1 MGRRTNKFIKAVTQ
15 LKSTEIDDKLAV
27 LEAAPTNSTI
37 GYMSYGVHGLPKP
50 DITTTTNAFP
60 DLAVPDFTQDDNAN
74 DTTGLFET
82 DGTILTEEPP
92 GDTSYIL
99 GPMAAMYYTWSY
111 PWTMIG
117 YIRQSDRKFVN
128 LARISG
134 KLSDWDG
141 VSNFNNSWWGG
152 QITLEQAVWFRDVK
166 KLNNAGNDPDDANY
180 RAFYPG
186 PPSNSP
192 DEHGRYLCTITGAP
206 KNQDKTTVLPDP
218 GRTGPTGKEATAD
231 ENLAALLDR
240 LRKGAKDIPWE
251 QIGRGLDLAMLA
263 WDVAAVVGLLFPEPT
278 TSAFGAARLARH
290 LRHFGKAKG
299 LARGLK
305 GMSVGATGLKKGG
318 YQAIKGGAKHTG
330 SRGILSGIGKKQVYS
345 APKVGKVGPSPLNPG
360 SGASKYTKYKSNP
373 LGGGGGDPGG
383 VVGSVVPGGSR
394 RFGVIEPQ
402 AAVNPDTFSKGVRLF
417 RKVMGGQYK
426 KSATASKIRK
436 QAKVAG
442 FGGGKANIPFKNLL
456 KQQYNMSG
464 ELVVEIMSTTGGVDP
479 ISGLNVQQ
487 ETSVNN
493 NIEKFAAKVPD
504 KDRDKWAS
512 LMGQWS
518 LENTTG
524 DQRYA
529 AEIASI
535 NMENGGSIGALLGV
549 GYFVWEGGK
558 LIFTGMD
565 DLKNRIFNPNN
576 QEHLDRI
583 LQEVSMRTDNPTLMS
598 IGEIDDAMY
607 IIATRDE
614 DWTVNMFDQ
623 LIEQDPDANRITK
636 EASDAQDLL
645 WSMRGRDYPGSPYL
659 EPEYIRL
666 RSIADNTW
674 DIMQSNGG
682 LEACYDFYWEGGKEI
697 IETWYNASMAY
708 NDYHN
713 THTVKIWYKNVK
725 EQEKKVEAI
734 YDSMAPIIERLKV
747 DFVAAWQA
755 ENKLE
760 FGDQYVAGIYGDA
773 GMIDIDGS
781 GWFVTPS
788 QLFKMN
794 DSPGNYNLNNREIQ
808 LIRSWVQDLQASM
821 PYWHV
826 PNDTDASI
834 ASWEREWKN
843 RNKGNVASHDKPFSR
858 YPAAGGDDKWP
869 GLPQDKLDYLHP
881 SNDPL
886 LHIPITPFGMK
897 AHYEPQGDVLSESRR
912 KILKNVKKPVV
923 IPEEQKKFKVKP
935 KIRTSNYMGSIPK
948 ISKPVETPKE
958 YKQVGGRDLWGQ
970 YEQRQNTRASQ
981 ERMNQVYELVG
992 DGNMAFDYML
1002 TDSKKM
1008 NDEQMEKFWGK
1019 NQDLYSYFYGGKKY
1033 KLVRKEEMD
1042 GDFLVFLIDEHG
1054 EKCNIL
1060 QSELNEKLAEEQ
1072 EEKELKE
1079 FNKLHPTMIKKEPID
1094 YEKDYM
1100 FKKVYKRLKPQV
1112 DYDDKPAKK
1121 GYPNDPPPKMVD
1133 NKHPDFAIKP
1143 ASSLYNR
1150 IDPHSAAAMP
1160 KQDDSILDDK
1170 IKQAENNPKRDSKLF
1185 RRNLDDK
1192 IKKNRKKYTEEKS
1205 DWRKEL
1211 EGII

>member
-1 MGRRTNKFIKAVTQ
+1 TQ

-417 RKVMGGQYK
+417 RKVMGGQYS

-747 DFVAAWQA
+747 DFVAA
-755 ENKLE
+755 
-760 FGDQYVAGIYGDA
+760 
-773 GMIDIDGS
+773 
-781 GWFVTPS
+781 
-788 QLFKMN
+788 
-794 DSPGNYNLNNREIQ
+794 
-808 LIRSWVQDLQASM
+808 
-821 PYWHV
+821 
-826 PNDTDASI
+826 
-834 ASWEREWKN
+834 
-843 RNKGNVASHDKPFSR
+843 
-858 YPAAGGDDKWP
+858 
-869 GLPQDKLDYLHP
+869 
-881 SNDPL
+881 
-886 LHIPITPFGMK
+886 
-897 AHYEPQGDVLSESRR
+897 
-912 KILKNVKKPVV
+912 
-923 IPEEQKKFKVKP
+923 
-935 KIRTSNYMGSIPK
+935 
-948 ISKPVETPKE
+948 
-958 YKQVGGRDLWGQ
+958 
-970 YEQRQNTRASQ
+970 
-981 ERMNQVYELVG
+981 
-992 DGNMAFDYML
+992 
-1002 TDSKKM
+1002 
-1008 NDEQMEKFWGK
+1008 
-1019 NQDLYSYFYGGKKY
+1019 
-1033 KLVRKEEMD
+1033 
-1042 GDFLVFLIDEHG
+1042 
-1054 EKCNIL
+1054 
-1060 QSELNEKLAEEQ
+1060 
-1072 EEKELKE
+1072 
-1079 FNKLHPTMIKKEPID
+1079 
-1094 YEKDYM
+1094 
-1100 FKKVYKRLKPQV
+1100 
-1112 DYDDKPAKK
+1112 
-1121 GYPNDPPPKMVD
+1121 
-1133 NKHPDFAIKP
+1133 
-1143 ASSLYNR
+1143 
-1150 IDPHSAAAMP
+1150 
-1160 KQDDSILDDK
+1160 
-1170 IKQAENNPKRDSKLF
+1170 
-1185 RRNLDDK
+1185 
-1192 IKKNRKKYTEEKS
+1192 
-1205 DWRKEL
+1205 
-1211 EGII
+1211 